1 MAKTADSEHEGI
13 TSKIVAEFISRIDT
27 NIDHELKDLKKIMT
41 VVYKELTTQP
51 KQTTHKKPT
60 KTAKHA
66 KHAKHAITN
75 NSEPTPGP
83 EPEPEPTPDPE
94 PEPTPDPEPVF
105 KPAKLAKPSSDLDEP
120 SSEPDEPS
128 SEPVKLAKPVV
139 PEPAREE
146 ESSEDEDAPKKRGRP
161 KKEPKLDK
169 NGVEKAK
176 RKPSSYN
183 NFIQERIEALKKEQ
197 SGKVVARVL
206 MVIAASEWKNM
217 TQDQKSAYKK

>member
-41 VVYKELTTQP
+41 VVYKELTTQST
-51 KQTTHKKPT
+51 QTTHKKST

-66 KHAKHAITN
+66 DNAKHTITN

-105 KPAKLAKPSSDLDEP
+105 KLAKPSSEP
-120 SSEPDEPS
+120 AKP
-128 SEPVKLAKPVV
+128 AKPVV
-139 PEPAREE
+139 PEPAPEE

>member
-41 VVYKELTTQP
+41 VVYKELTTQST
-51 KQTTHKKPT
+51 QTTHNKST

-66 KHAKHAITN
+66 DNAKHTITN

-105 KPAKLAKPSSDLDEP
+105 KLAKPSSEPAKPAKLAKP
-120 SSEPDEPS
+120 
-128 SEPVKLAKPVV
+128 AKPVV
-139 PEPAREE
+139 PEPAPEE